1 MAAGEIH
8 RNTGALNRAA
18 EGIMPV
24 IEGNII
30 SYETRG
36 LKEKKYGY
44 DIDRYFGT
52 YSRRRTAH
60 LASQ

>member
-1 MAAGEIH
+1 MAAGGIH

-30 SYETRG
+30 GYETRG
-36 LKEKKYGY
+36 LNNSKGEK
-44 DIDRYFGT
+44 IWVRY
-52 YSRRRTAH
+52 
-60 LASQ
+60 